1 MFSLPK
7 GEGEEEEGAILATS
21 ILTAISIFFVLV
33 LVSVWL
39 KYGKRLST
47 TGSALLSVYHIMI
60 LGVAVL
66 VVQDCTPGGAFYLQV
81 ILAVSWAVAGL
92 ISLANRVE
100 MTAGPKLT
108 NGPQWEGLFY

>member
-1 MFSLPK
+1 M
-7 GEGEEEEGAILATS
+7 
-21 ILTAISIFFVLV
+21 V

-66 VVQDCTPGGAFYLQV
+66 VINVQDCTPGGAFYLQV

-108 NGPQWEGLFY
+108 NGPRWEGLFY